1 MGREKSPPPT
11 TKGEGQSEA
20 SKIAQR
26 KLESDWYKHHHHL
39 SRVYKKAR
47 RDADSSLSHNTSKT
61 NGGRKRSRKHSRKH
75 SRKRSRK
82 HSRKHSRK
90 AAFTKK
96 K

>member
-1 MGREKSPPPT
+1 MNGITKSNNMGREKGPPPT

-20 SKIAQR
+20 SKTAQR
-26 KLESDWYKHHHHL
+26 KLEYEWYKQQHEL
-39 SRVYKKAR
+39 SRAYEKAR
-47 RDADSSLSHNTSKT
+47 REALSHKTSKT
-61 NGGRKRSRKHSRKH
+61 NSKTKGG
-75 SRKRSRK
+75 RK

>member
-11 TKGEGQSEA
+11 TKGEGQSA
-20 SKIAQR
+20 KSKTAQR
-26 KLESDWYKHHHHL
+26 KLESDWYKQQHEL
-39 SRVYKKAR
+39 SRAYEKAR
-47 RDADSSLSHNTSKT
+47 CEALSHKTSKT
-61 NGGRKRSRKHSRKH
+61 NSKTKGGR
-75 SRKRSRK
+75 RK

>member
-11 TKGEGQSEA
+11 TKGEEQSA
-20 SKIAQR
+20 DSKTAQQ
-26 KLESDWYKHHHHL
+26 KLESDWYKRQHEL
-39 SRVYKKAR
+39 SCAYIKAHR
-47 RDADSSLSHNTSKT
+47 AAHRSLHKTSK
-61 NGGRKRSRKHSRKH
+61 GGR
-75 SRKRSRK
+75 RK